1 MLNIYPWQV
10 KEKGPRSPEEKAK
23 REANALARHLAA
35 EQADL
40 PLVEEEEEEDEVARQ
55 END

>member
-23 REANALARHLAA
+23 RKANELARHLAA
-35 EQADL
+35 EQANL
-40 PLVEEEEEEDEVARQ
+40 PPVEEEDEVAGQ
-55 END
+55 ENY